1 MELPSL
7 NPNEIQPSPESASS
21 PEMPFAQEKIPVVK
35 GVYGFKAFIE
45 NYPDFAFCPY
55 IAHKD
60 PEGWVKSTSRTY
72 MNQVLPNFL
81 YVPVDIEKGDTEELQ
96 RFFELVDGMDRVPA
110 VNITQPHKSAPTI
123 RAMFLGDEST
133 SENVDTLIRDAE
145 GKLAPY
151 DLNAPAFVSWFND
164 EVGSFQDKPVVLVG
178 VGGVGEPMAK
188 RIAAQHPS
196 QLVLVDPT
204 DKTGLAESLA
214 QLTVIEYR
222 QSLSE
227 VDGSTLPEGVIVINA
242 AGKEG
247 ATDESGIN
255 QLLEAQAGK
264 EGVFVDIRPHLEI
277 DVVEKAK
284 QLGWDSH
291 TGHGMNARNDYILL
305 TGITDNLNV
314 TPPTFEHFEEL
325 VAQAS

>member
-1 MELPSL
+1 MEQPSF
-7 NPNEIQPSPESASS
+7 NPNENQPSPEFPASA
-21 PEMPFAQEKIPVVK
+21 EMPFAQEKIPVAK
-35 GVYGFKAFIE
+35 GVEGFKTFIE
-45 NYPDFAFCPY
+45 NYPNFAICPY

-60 PEGWVKSTSRTY
+60 SEGWDKSTSRTY

-81 YVPVDIEKGDTEELQ
+81 YVPVDIEKDDTEELQ
-96 RFFELVDGMDRVPA
+96 RFFELVENMDRVPA

-123 RAMFLGDEST
+123 RAMFLGDENS

-164 EVGSFQDKPVVLVG
+164 EVGSFEDKPVVLVG
-178 VGGVGEPMAK
+178 VGGVGEPVAK

-196 QLVLVDPT
+196 QLVLIDPT
-204 DKTGLAESLA
+204 NKSDLARSLA
-214 QLTVIEYR
+214 QLTTTEYR
-222 QSLSE
+222 ASLSE
-227 VDGSTLPEGVIVINA
+227 IDGSTLPEGVIVINA

-255 QLLEAQAGK
+255 QILEAHTGK

-284 QLGWDSH
+284 ELGWNSY

-305 TGITDNLNV
+305 TGITDNLKE

>member
-1 MELPSL
+1 MEQPSF
-7 NPNEIQPSPESASS
+7 NPNEDQTSPEQAAS

-35 GVYGFKAFIE
+35 GVEGFKTFIE

-96 RFFELVDGMDRVPA
+96 RFFELVEDMNRVPA

-123 RAMFLGDEST
+123 RAMFLGNENST
-133 SENVDTLIRDAE
+133 ENVDTLIRNAE

-151 DLNAPAFVSWFND
+151 DLNAPAFVEWFND
-164 EVGSFQDKPVVLVG
+164 EIGSFEDKPVVLVG

-204 DKTGLAESLA
+204 DKSDLAESLA
-214 QLTVIEYR
+214 QSTATEYHA
-222 QSLSE
+222 SLAE
-227 VDGSTLPEGVIVINA
+227 IDESTLPEGVIVINA

-264 EGVFVDIRPHLEI
+264 DGVFVDIRPHLEI

-284 QLGWDSH
+284 ELGWNSH

-305 TGITDNLNV
+305 AGITDNLKV

-325 VAQAS
+325 VAHAS